1 MRIYFRFPA
10 LILAVALIIVSGGCL
25 LDSDDGGSG
34 GTIEPPH
41 IYGSI
46 TVTGDME
53 GTFEFTLAIFIE
65 DTDGNLTIGLADN
78 TAPFSV
84 IIDIER
90 AESGIYDNDSGLIEM
105 RAIPLS
111 TAIPAKPHDMPTTY
125 SSKTE
130 GAGGLVA
137 VTTYDSE
144 LLAGHFTG
152 MLADGDR
159 IIDVT
164 GTFEIPKKTE

>member
-1 MRIYFRFPA
+1 VRIYLRYPA
-10 LILAVALIIVSGGCL
+10 LILSVALIIVSGGCL

-34 GTIEPPH
+34 GAIEPPLT
-41 IYGSI
+41 YGSI

-53 GTFEFTLAIFIE
+53 GTFEFTLAIVIE

-78 TAPFSV
+78 SAPFSV
-84 IIDIER
+84 IIDIES
-90 AESGIYDNDSGLIEM
+90 AEIGIYDNGSGLIEI

-111 TAIPAKPHDMPTTY
+111 MAIPAKPHDMPTTY
-125 SSKTE
+125 SSKTD

-137 VTTYDSE
+137 VTTFDSE
-144 LLAGHFTG
+144 IIAGHFTG

-159 IIDVT
+159 VIDVT